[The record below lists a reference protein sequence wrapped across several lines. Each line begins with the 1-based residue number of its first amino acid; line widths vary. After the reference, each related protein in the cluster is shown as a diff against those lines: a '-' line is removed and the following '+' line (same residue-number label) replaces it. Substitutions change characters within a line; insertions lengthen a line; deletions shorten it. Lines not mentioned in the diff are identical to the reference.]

1 VGDVNLFEGRVGD
14 DRTSVEGTAA
24 GRLRVAAS
32 IDAAVGATIW
42 VAVRPERM
50 RITREQPSPGPENS
64 LSATVVEV
72 GYLGDLSIYQLRIA
86 DGSRLKAAVANSGRD
101 GEPAFSQ
108 GEPVWLSFS
117 PESAIVL
124 TR

>member
-1 VGDVNLFEGRVGD
+1 
-14 DRTSVEGTAA
+14 VEGSAA
-24 GRLRVAAS
+24 GRLRVAAA
-32 IDAAVGATIW
+32 IEAAPGAPIW

-50 RITREQPSPGPENS
+50 RMAREEPSPGLENS
-64 LSATVVEV
+64 VAATVVEA

-101 GEPAFSQ
+101 GDGAFGQ
-108 GEPVWLSFS
+108 GEAVWLSFS

-124 TR
+124 MR

>member
-1 VGDVNLFEGRVGD
+1 LFEGRVGD
-14 DRTSVEGTAA
+14 DRTSIEGTA
-24 GRLRVAAS
+24 GGQIRVAAA
-32 IDAAVGATIW
+32 IEATPGASIW

-50 RITREQPSPGPENS
+50 RITREKPPPDPENC
-64 LSATVVEV
+64 LAATVVEV

-101 GEPAFSQ
+101 GDGAFGQ
-108 GEPVWLSFS
+108 GEVVWLSFS

-124 TR
+124 MR